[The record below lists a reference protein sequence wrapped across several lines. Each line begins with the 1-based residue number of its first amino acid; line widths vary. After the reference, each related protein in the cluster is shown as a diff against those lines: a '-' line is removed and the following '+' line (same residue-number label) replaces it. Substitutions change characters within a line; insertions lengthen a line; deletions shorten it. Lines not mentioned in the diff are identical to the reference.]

1 MAKKKAGV
9 NKSKAIKEALAAH
22 AATSSGEIVDLL
34 AAKGITVTSTYVAN
48 VKSTLKKSKGR
59 RKGKKEAAAKG
70 ASDTVS
76 LSTLM
81 QAKKLAEDL
90 GGVEKARVALAALA
104 KLGL

>member
-22 AATSSGEIVDLL
+22 TTASSGEIVDLL
-34 AAKGITVTSTYVAN
+34 AAKGIAVTSTYVAN

-59 RKGKKEAAAKG
+59 RKGKKAAAKA

-76 LSTLM
+76 LSTLL
-81 QAKKLAEDL
+81 QAKKLAADL
-90 GGVEKARVALAALA
+90 GGVEEARVALAALA